1 MRCNSDKNTALA
13 YVIVFVILI
22 LFVAVL
28 VTCYIK
34 QINSEKFYTFRLELL
49 NESIPPQ
56 VTPEVAP
63 AALPSNLDQSKFMPS
78 SLRNPF

>member
-1 MRCNSDKNTALA
+1 MRRNSDNNTALA
-13 YVIVFVILI
+13 YVVVFVILI

-34 QINSEKFYTFRLELL
+34 QIKSEKFYTFRLELL
-49 NESIPPQ
+49 NEPLPP
-56 VTPEVAP
+56 VIADSPT
-63 AALPSNLDQSKFMPS
+63 ALSSNLDQSKFMPS